1 MRTRV
6 ISAIVALIILIP
18 IFYIGGPIFNVA
30 TYAITIL
37 GFREF
42 IKVRDRETPDFI
54 RFISYLIITFMFFE
68 IALAKELNFIVDY
81 RLLSG
86 LFIAILLPVV
96 LYHNEKKYNINDA
109 FYLLGG
115 ILFLGL
121 SIPLFCVYR
130 ELGLRVIVYL
140 LSITITTDTYAYI
153 VGSLIGRHKLQEDIS
168 PKKTIEGLIGGT
180 LMSTFVGTMFFTTVI
195 TSPIN
200 IYQVILITFFLSIVG
215 NIGDLFFS
223 AIKRSYKIK
232 DFSNIMPGHGGILDR
247 IDSIIFVMLVFTFF
261 TGILG

>member
-30 TYAITIL
+30 TYVITIL

-68 IALAKELNFIVDY
+68 IDLAKELNFIVDY

-109 FYLLGG
+109 FYLLSG

-121 SIPLFCVYR
+121 SIPLFCLYR
-130 ELGLRVIVYL
+130 NLGLRVIIYL
-140 LSITITTDTYAYI
+140 LSITLSTDTYAYI
-153 VGSLIGRHKLQEDIS
+153 VGSLIGKHKLLEDIS
-168 PKKTIEGLIGGT
+168 PRKTIEGLIGGII
-180 LMSTFVGTMFFTTVI
+180 VGTFIGAMFFITVI
-195 TSPIN
+195 TLLQLSS
-200 IYQVILITFFLSIVG
+200 VIILQGLMNMLSADAQ
-215 NIGDLFFS
+215 N
-223 AIKRSYKIK
+223 
-232 DFSNIMPGHGGILDR
+232 
-247 IDSIIFVMLVFTFF
+247 
-261 TGILG
+261 